1 MTAVVASSFS
11 TSLKRYGRSFGLW
24 ILLLV
29 APIGAKFL
37 IAGPEATSSI
47 ISAEGRIPVLDSAFM
62 GAGLG
67 IIIATLLLPIA
78 FIYLRA
84 NVTRRQPWQVE
95 EVAAASRIS
104 IAYGRWA
111 ADAAVLLAVLAAT
124 TAAGIVLA
132 YVLLPFSQVNPAVI
146 AFCLWV
152 IAGPAVV
159 LLASI
164 RLLLEARRW
173 TRGPLGEVL
182 YFFFWLG
189 SIAVTASAQASHGF
203 GAAMLD
209 PNGFMEPLN
218 YSLGPG
224 ADFTIGGGALVADGA
239 KARIALDVMNGILSD
254 GYLASR
260 AAWLGIAAFVPI
272 VAGLV
277 YLPHVAGKTRR
288 KPLIPWARFLE
299 PGVPPAAD
307 PNARAARP
315 AALPFLN
322 LLAAETR
329 LIAGRKGLLA
339 FLLIAVGGWFAPA
352 YSTSVGPA
360 AMLVLL
366 FAATAHAGRSEQK
379 GLLALTRTGL
389 ESPMAR
395 RLAFVLAATLL
406 TLLAGGGAIAQGL
419 IAGQLRPLIEA
430 AAIGAGT
437 GFVAIGLGAA
447 TRSATAPRLVLL
459 VAWYMYLNWGGGLP
473 PMA

>member
-1 MTAVVASSFS
+1 MIAAVASSYS

-24 ILLLV
+24 VLLLV

-37 IAGPEATSSI
+37 IAGPDATSSI

-67 IIIATLLLPIA
+67 IIIATLLLPVA
-78 FIYLRA
+78 FIYLRS

-95 EVAAASRIS
+95 EVAAASRVS

-111 ADAAVLLAVLAAT
+111 ADVTALLGVLAAT

-132 YVLLPFSQVNPAVI
+132 YVLLPFSEVNPGVI

-152 IAGPAVV
+152 IAAPAVV
-159 LLASI
+159 LVASI
-164 RLLLEARRW
+164 RLLLESRRW

-189 SIAVTASAQASHGF
+189 SIAVVAAAQGSHGF
-203 GAAMLD
+203 GAGMLD
-209 PNGFMEPLN
+209 STGFMGPLA
-218 YSLGPG
+218 YSLG
-224 ADFTIGGGALVADGA
+224 ADNDFTIGGGALVADGA
-239 KARIALDVMNGILSD
+239 KQRIFLDVWQGIMAD

-260 AAWLGIAAFVPI
+260 AAWLGIAALIPL
-272 VAGLV
+272 VAGLA

-299 PGVPPAAD
+299 PGAPPAAN

-329 LIAGRKGLLA
+329 LIAGRKALLA
-339 FLLIAVGGWFAPA
+339 FLLIAVGGWFAP
-352 YSTSVGPA
+352 YSTGAGPA

-366 FAATAHAGRSEQK
+366 FATTAHAGRSEQK
-379 GLLALTRTGL
+379 DLLALTRTGL

-395 RLAFVLAATLL
+395 RLAFVLAAALL
-406 TLLAGGGAIAQGL
+406 TLLAGAGAIAQGV
-419 IAGQLRPLIEA
+419 IAGQFRPLIEA
-430 AAIGAGT
+430 AIVGAGT
-437 GFVAIGLGAA
+437 GFVAIALGAA

-459 VAWYMYLNWGGGLP
+459 VAWYMYLNWGGGAP
-473 PMA
+473 H